1 MVGDFASQVVV
12 VTGAGHG
19 IGRAIAGV
27 FAARGAQVWACDILE
42 DALAETKAEVGE
54 GLESSVFDVRDE
66 AAVTAFVSTVL
77 EREGRIDVLVNNA
90 GGVRG
95 QVGRALETVSA
106 EDWRAIFEVN
116 VDAAFYFARAVAPAM
131 KRARYG
137 RIVTVSSGAGLG
149 VSLTGIQSYASAKAA
164 QIGLTRQLAHEL
176 GPWNV
181 TVNAV
186 APGFV
191 LSNPA
196 TKRQWDA
203 YGDEGQK
210 QLVDGIA
217 LRRLGTPEDVANG
230 VLFFASP
237 LAAWVTGETLR
248 IDGGR

>member
-1 MVGDFASQVVV
+1 
-12 VTGAGHG
+12 
-19 IGRAIAGV
+19 
-27 FAARGAQVWACDILE
+27 
-42 DALAETKAEVGE
+42 
-54 GLESSVFDVRDE
+54 
-66 AAVTAFVSTVL
+66 
-77 EREGRIDVLVNNA
+77 
-90 GGVRG
+90 
-95 QVGRALETVSA
+95 
-106 EDWRAIFEVN
+106 
-116 VDAAFYFARAVAPAM
+116 M

-181 TVNAV
+181 TANAV

-196 TKRQWDA
+196 TKRQWEA
-203 YGDEGQK
+203 LGDEGQRR
-210 QLVDGIA
+210 LVEGVA